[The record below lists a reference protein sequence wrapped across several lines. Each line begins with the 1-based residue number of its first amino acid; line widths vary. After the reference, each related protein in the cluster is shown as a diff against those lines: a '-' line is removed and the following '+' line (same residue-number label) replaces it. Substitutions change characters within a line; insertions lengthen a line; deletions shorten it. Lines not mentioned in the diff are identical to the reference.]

1 MGYCADVNDKRTVAA
16 EILEILWASGVRIA
30 YGIPGV
36 HNLAFWNALNS
47 ERPRII
53 GVRHE
58 QSAVYAADGNFRTS
72 GTLGVAITTT
82 GPGAANT
89 LGAFGEAAISNSS
102 VLVISSEAPIGLR
115 KSGISRGL
123 LHEMQN
129 QNQLFAPLAKQV
141 NGKPLA
147 LSVVDPQ
154 SAIEGAKF
162 LIKEL
167 VKAPR
172 GVGYLGIPSDVLS
185 SIAPNLVDP
194 TPDNSIND
202 LELTKLKEVIES
214 AEKISI
220 WAGGGAVD
228 CAEEITKAAEHLGA
242 PIFTSFA
249 GRGVGGQSKNYLSAP
264 IHEPEIA
271 ELLKESDTLLVF
283 GSELD
288 GMNTKNWS
296 LTFPNKV
303 VIIDPAPEKPAAN
316 SNAVLA
322 ITTSAFT
329 EVASQILTLKT
340 RSAWADYQEICT
352 GVRNR
357 LLKSEKEQLGI
368 SLVSTIEQSWRIENS
383 IICDMAVSGYWVG
396 VYGHNSRPRR
406 IAYPVGW
413 GTLGF
418 ALPAAIGAAANGPTL
433 VVCGDGGIA
442 FALGELATIR
452 QEKLPITILLND
464 DGGYGM
470 LRFDQQV
477 MNHPERGVDLFNPN
491 WKELA
496 SSFGINFQEVNLNS
510 LSKCLVEAQKSNAP
524 NLILYREKLYPPR
537 STSPRWREN

>member
-185 SIAPNLVDP
+185 SIAPNLVDT

-214 AEKISI
+214 AEKIAI

-228 CAEEITKAAEHLGA
+228 SAEEITKAAEHLGA

-249 GRGVGGQSKNYLSAP
+249 GRGVGGESKNYLSAP